1 MPGVARAT
9 SCKVVKSKSS
19 ICWREMTLTVCGVWR
34 CDRFKP
40 VAVDRLRAVY
50 KPVPSVARSASALTT
65 TAGMLA
71 KPPSAR
77 LLRILRSW

>member
-9 SCKVVKSKSS
+9 SCKVVRSKSS

-34 CDRFKP
+34 CDKFNP
-40 VAVDRLRAVY
+40 VAVDIFLDVY

-71 KPPSAR
+71 RPPSAV
-77 LLRILRSW
+77 LVLILRSR